1 MPRKISV
8 IAEIITAKLQ
18 EQQADRERL
27 QALKQKAPPGSN
39 PDALIK
45 KQIDALR
52 ITIANGA
59 EDLQDLDTELAE
71 ATAFEA
77 SEFGREK
84 IARAQDKLR
93 AADALVDV
101 CITTAANADKALSAA
116 WVALR
121 QHYSAHMALND
132 AVGGAY
138 NAVVDGSGFDTHGDQ
153 LFLLRSYSNLRNS
166 GGALAEWLLESLQGY
181 DLENHIQVSGI
192 TLNPRDHETLQRVD
206 ASGLARCWN
215 RLKEVA
221 TRCGVEVHKEDDPM
235 LPLLRKT
242 ALDVL
247 QTAKLR

>member
-1 MPRKISV
+1 MPRKTSV

-39 PDALIK
+39 TDALTK

-59 EDLQDLDTELAE
+59 EDLQDLDTELEE
-71 ATAFEA
+71 AKAFEA

-84 IARAQDKLR
+84 IARTQDKLR
-93 AADALVDV
+93 AADAMVDV
-101 CITTAANADKALSAA
+101 CISTAATADQALNAA
-116 WVALR
+116 WMALR
-121 QHYSAHMALND
+121 QHHAAHMALND

-153 LFLLRSYSNLRNS
+153 LFLLRSYSSLKNS
-166 GGALAEWLLESLQGY
+166 GVALAEWLIESLQGY
-181 DLENHIQVSGI
+181 ELEDHIKVSGF
-192 TLNPRDHETLQRVD
+192 TLNHNNHETLQHAD
-206 ASGLARCWN
+206 ASSLGRCWN
-215 RLKEVA
+215 RLKELA

-235 LPLLRKT
+235 LPVIRT
-242 ALDVL
+242 AAMEVIK
-247 QTAKLR
+247 QVNCK